1 MTMAES
7 LREEEMKKFI
17 SITDELLEAYV
28 SITHPEMIVEQV
40 IESEQ
45 PSEHPILSDCRELV
59 FKLRAFM
66 EDASGDYALGVETGM
81 QRAADMIENLLR
93 RHQKGDDLE
102 Q

>member
-1 MTMAES
+1 MAES

-28 SITHPEMIVEQV
+28 SITTHPEMIVEHV
-40 IESEQ
+40 VESEE
-45 PSEHPILSDCRELV
+45 PSEHPIIEECRDLV

-93 RHQKGDDLE
+93 RHLKGDELE